1 MKSEMLC
8 PIAPIGSNV
17 QLGLRANS
25 LEAYPLQDATYMI
38 HHGNT
43 YEIGIKNNN
52 SISVSAQIQID
63 GKTVG
68 TFVIKPYGMSWIERP
83 VNEQRKFTFYRLDS
97 REANDA
103 KLDKVSHS
111 DLGLIKVIVKHEQR
125 TLPTRPTIHFHNN
138 ATPCSAGGTGLSDT
152 SDQHF
157 KSVSFYGQDTSYEF
171 NLRLVVNNTPQPL
184 VDVTNNSPYFA
195 TPVPPPVSP
204 PHHRPSAA
212 PAWAPRPTPLT
223 NV

>member
-111 DLGLIKVIVKHEQR
+111 DLGLIKVIVKHEQHPHDLR
-125 TLPTRPTIHFHNN
+125 FIFTIMQRHVPQGALDYLTHLISISSQFHFTDRIHRMN
-138 ATPCSAGGTGLSDT
+138 LIY
-152 SDQHF
+152 
-157 KSVSFYGQDTSYEF
+157 VS
-171 NLRLVVNNTPQPL
+171 
-184 VDVTNNSPYFA
+184 
-195 TPVPPPVSP
+195 
-204 PHHRPSAA
+204 
-212 PAWAPRPTPLT
+212 W
-223 NV
+223 